1 MRIEAEDSFWL
12 DKAACSNAERQFYEE
27 RNRRKLAG
35 PVPVPG
41 PAPGPT
47 LPTVPPKKSK
57 KQKNKAMAEKEP
69 PNKQLYMNPLTMEAN
84 FFLETL
90 TAVNQKTTHPQ
101 LDPHLTKLLERIVVG
116 IEKYLD
122 RNPTYVL
129 PLDTSGATVGEGVAF
144 VQPKEL
150 HTIKRTFSCSA
161 CTNRIVGTTIA
172 KAVAH
177 LSENHPNPNPN
188 GQPVHQQ
195 QQQQQQSRQEKKRAQ
210 VKARQEM
217 VVQLPKKAKAM
228 IVGEITNVF
237 KDKYP
242 VADKLKV
249 IPEYDIIEQ
258 DLSKLLSPAFP
269 NQQLRVYK
277 FGSRITGIGTRSSDL
292 DVFVDI
298 GNTFHTFEHRAS
310 NATISKLRA
319 MRKFFCGSDDWR
331 IINVIEQARVP
342 IIKTCHL
349 PTGIECDICLN
360 SLGFCNTNLLKY
372 VFESQP
378 LAQYMCIYVKNWLE
392 RCKLTEQ
399 ISTYSITLMVI
410 FFLQLQHLLPP
421 ISGLQTEQS
430 ISQLVGPWI
439 VNFTQK
445 SPSELGI
452 QQIEVTVPIVKGFL
466 KAFFSYFATFDYEH
480 FLVCP
485 YLGRADTE
493 IQNFEK
499 SLPSRYSAYVASNP
513 DCSLQLRKPMV
524 VQDPIQLNHNVT
536 KAVTRYGLQ
545 TFVDYCQQ
553 TASLLEEPS
562 ANWRQRNT

>member
-1 MRIEAEDSFWL
+1 M
-12 DKAACSNAERQFYEE
+12 Q
-27 RNRRKLAG
+27 
-35 PVPVPG
+35 
-41 PAPGPT
+41 
-47 LPTVPPKKSK
+47 
-57 KQKNKAMAEKEP
+57 
-69 PNKQLYMNPLTMEAN
+69 MNPLTMEAN

-90 TAVNQKTTHPQ
+90 TAVSQSSSPTQ

-122 RNPTYVL
+122 GNPTYVL
-129 PLDTSGATVGEGVAF
+129 PRETPSGGGPGVVF
-144 VQPKEL
+144 VPPKEL
-150 HTIKRTFSCSA
+150 QTIKRTFSCTA

-177 LSENHPNPNPN
+177 LTENHPNPNPN
-188 GQPVHQQ
+188 NHPQPQAQQ
-195 QQQQQQSRQEKKRAQ
+195 PPQTKQEKKRAQ
-210 VKARQEM
+210 VKARQEI

-228 IVGEITNVF
+228 LVGEIASVF

-242 VADKLKV
+242 IADKLKV
-249 IPEYDIIEQ
+249 IPEYSIIEQ
-258 DLSKLLSPAFP
+258 DLCKLLAPAFP
-269 NQQLRVYK
+269 SQPLRIYK

-310 NATISKLRA
+310 KGTIKNLRA
-319 MRKFFCGSDDWR
+319 MRPVFCNSNDWR

-372 VFESQP
+372 LFESQP
-378 LAQYMCIYVKNWLE
+378 LTQYMCIYVKNWLE

-410 FFLQLQHLLPP
+410 YFLQLQGLLPP
-421 ISGLQTEQS
+421 IAVLQQEQS
-430 ISQLVGPWI
+430 LNQLVGPWI
-439 VNFTQK
+439 VNFSQK
-445 SPSELGI
+445 TLSELGL
-452 QQIEVTVPIVKGFL
+452 QQLDVTVAVVKAYL
-466 KAFFSYFATFDYEH
+466 RAFFLYFSSFNYDQ
-480 FLVCP
+480 FMVCP
-485 YLGRADTE
+485 YFARPDIE
-493 IQNFEK
+493 IQSIEK
-499 SLPSRYSAYVASNP
+499 LMPIRYSSYVHENP

-536 KAVTRYGLQ
+536 KAVTQYGLR

-553 TASLLEEPS
+553 TAGLLEEPS
-562 ANWRQRNT
+562 ANWRQRSA